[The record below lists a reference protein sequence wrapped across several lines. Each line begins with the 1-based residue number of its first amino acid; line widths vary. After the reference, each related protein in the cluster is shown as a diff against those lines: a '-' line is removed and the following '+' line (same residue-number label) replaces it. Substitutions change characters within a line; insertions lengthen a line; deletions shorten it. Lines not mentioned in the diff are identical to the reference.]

1 MDKIKNINELL
12 HMKLNIPN
20 YQRPY
25 KWDTQNI
32 DELLSDITNAICDA
46 ERDDTVSEQLYYM
59 KQKKIFLI

>member
-1 MDKIKNINELL
+1 MDKIKKIKNINELL

-46 ERDDTVSEQLYYM
+46 ERYDTEF
-59 KQKKIFLI
+59 K